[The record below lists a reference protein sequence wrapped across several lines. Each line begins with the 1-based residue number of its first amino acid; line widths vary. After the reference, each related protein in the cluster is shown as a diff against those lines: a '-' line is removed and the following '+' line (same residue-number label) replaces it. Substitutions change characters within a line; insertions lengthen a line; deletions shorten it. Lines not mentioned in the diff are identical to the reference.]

1 MVSCST
7 RSAITPRRAA
17 RYLWIGARVS
27 AMIRSSSASLIASDT
42 GGLPVD
48 DCEVG
53 EPGGEGLRLIL
64 ERDRVAVTGA
74 PVGPVF
80 PGERHLGGEAPVG
93 AAALHPDA
101 GPRRQA
107 WPAAGHDERRVPS
120 GADSGSA
127 VSAMVA
133 ASGSTATSSRTA
145 VGSGSR
151 SPPVGGNSTQR
162 PD

>member
-80 PGERHLGGEAPVG
+80 PGERHLGGEP
-93 AAALHPDA
+93 
-101 GPRRQA
+101 
-107 WPAAGHDERRVPS
+107 
-120 GADSGSA
+120 
-127 VSAMVA
+127 A
-133 ASGSTATSSRTA
+133 ASGR
-145 VGSGSR
+145 GGLG
-151 SPPVGGNSTQR
+151 VGGVGEGGRLRERVHHQPHR
-162 PD
+162 RRVE